1 MSKRQV
7 PLVILALSIPLLG
20 ALVYGSQPAPDRDTR
35 LPLLALLA
43 ISELGII
50 ANVIGVVLTL
60 RQLLLITRDTR
71 LVAIA
76 AACIVLSWLFLR
88 YLLLFWPI

>member
-50 ANVIGVVLTL
+50 ANVIGAVLTL

-88 YLLLFWPI
+88 YLLLFWPF

>member
-50 ANVIGVVLTL
+50 ANVIGAVLTL
-60 RQLLLITRDTR
+60 RQLLFITRDTR

-76 AACIVLSWLFLR
+76 AACILLSWLFLR
-88 YLLLFWPI
+88 YLLLFWPF